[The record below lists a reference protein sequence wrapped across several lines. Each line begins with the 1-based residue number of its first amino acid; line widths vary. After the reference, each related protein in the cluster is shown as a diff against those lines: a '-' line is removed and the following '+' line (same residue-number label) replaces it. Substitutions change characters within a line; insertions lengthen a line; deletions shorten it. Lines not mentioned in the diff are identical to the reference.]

1 MKPEDPVTAA
11 LDQLYEQSKA
21 RFGSA
26 VKGRWLYDGET
37 CPGCQREIDTV
48 KIKGEEALSLNAF
61 IYRPRGVLIGYMLC
75 GRCAK
80 EIFKAAKKNP
90 YTQIPL
96 HTKIEENLVAAFKR
110 YLASMSA

>member
-1 MKPEDPVTAA
+1 MKPEDPITAA
-11 LDQLYEQSKA
+11 LDQLYEQSKV

-96 HTKIEENLVAAFKR
+96 HAKIEVSLVAAYKR

>member
-1 MKPEDPVTAA
+1 MKTEDPFTSMME
-11 LDQLYEQSKA
+11 QLYAQSKA

-26 VKGRWLYDGET
+26 IKGRWLYDGDT

-48 KIKGEEALSLNAF
+48 KIKGQEALSLNAF
-61 IYRPRGVLIGYMLC
+61 IYRPRGILIGYLLC

-80 EIFKAAKKNP
+80 EIFQAAKKNP

-96 HTKIEENLVAAFKR
+96 HAKIEESLVAAYKR